1 MSIEQ
6 HDKVTDLANLE
17 RNNRAIDYANDTDMV
32 YDKLDNEEYKK
43 TSKSQELFDQV
54 VNNNQCSIVN
64 GIDVVI
70 DKTESNLEDPSLITT

>member
-1 MSIEQ
+1 
-6 HDKVTDLANLE
+6 
-17 RNNRAIDYANDTDMV
+17 MV
-32 YDKLDNEEYKK
+32 YDKLDNDEYKK
-43 TSKSQELFDQV
+43 TSKSQELFNQV